1 ESLTFTRASA
11 PTSAQRLNRMVE
23 ALKLSW
29 GSAMKLLRSS
39 TRKIPAALKSN
50 SRVLSNSTARAFGT
64 AGSLA
69 VSGNA
74 IGIGRK
80 FAPDISITGACADA
94 KVASGSIKQ
103 KARGGGQSIFTVG
116 TPIGPRYREAWCAG
130 DRGAARTGQ
139 LCAPR

>member
-1 ESLTFTRASA
+1 MAVT
-11 PTSAQRLNRMVE
+11 
-23 ALKLSW
+23 LKPSW

-39 TRKIPAALKSN
+39 TRKIPAALRSN

-64 AGSLA
+64 AGSLT

-94 KVASGSIKQ
+94 ETAIGSAKQRARRVAKT
-103 KARGGGQSIFTVG
+103 IFTGG
-116 TPIGPRYREAWCAG
+116 TPIGLRYREAWHAG
-130 DRGAARTGQ
+130 DLGAARTDQ
-139 LCAPR
+139 LYVPRRVRRCQTARFPS